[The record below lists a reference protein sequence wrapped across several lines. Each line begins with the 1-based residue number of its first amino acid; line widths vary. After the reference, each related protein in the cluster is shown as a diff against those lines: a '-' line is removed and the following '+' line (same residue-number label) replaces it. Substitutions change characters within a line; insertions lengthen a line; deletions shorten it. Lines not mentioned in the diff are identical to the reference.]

1 MSLARPTR
9 REYYGVGA
17 INVLLTIVLAILGHP
32 WIAAYFA
39 VLGLASFWQG
49 GRTPDGAGGG

>member
-9 REYYGVGA
+9 REYFGVGA
-17 INVLLTIVLAILGHP
+17 INILLTLALAILNHP

-39 VLGLASFWQG
+39 ALGLVSFWRG
-49 GRTPDGAGGG
+49 SRAS

>member
-9 REYYGVGA
+9 REYLMVGA
-17 INVLLTIVLAILGHP
+17 VNVLLTIALAILRHP

-39 VLGLASFWQG
+39 VLGLVSFWRG
-49 GRTPDGAGGG
+49 RRTP

>member
-9 REYYGVGA
+9 REYFGVGT
-17 INVLLTIVLAILGHP
+17 INVLLTVALVILAHP

-39 VLGLASFWQG
+39 ALGLVSFWRG
-49 GRTPDGAGGG
+49 SRTP